1 MHKRTT
7 TNAEI
12 PILLAVILISAFVL
26 AFDDRP
32 ARAEEQAEKAEERA
46 EKQAEE
52 AEERAEEA
60 EERAEERAEE
70 TRKRAEKKTESP
82 RKQAGSRERAP
93 ENVTLR
99 VKGDKGTQYSGTC
112 TTADKEEEIGG
123 QVPQS
128 FEYELEGEQL
138 ECEITKRSG
147 TLKIV
152 LTGDG
157 TRAVQQIGSQ
167 GGTFNLAYNGNGNV
181 SFSTSSSG

>member
-1 MHKRTT
+1 VASCTT
-7 TNAEI
+7 FA
-12 PILLAVILISAFVL
+12 
-26 AFDDRP
+26 
-32 ARAEEQAEKAEERA
+32 
-46 EKQAEE
+46 
-52 AEERAEEA
+52 
-60 EERAEERAEE
+60 
-70 TRKRAEKKTESP
+70 SP
-82 RKQAGSRERAP
+82 RFSGFREVFVESAERLRAVFCCHRFRSTGSRERGP

-152 LTGDG
+152 LIGDG
-157 TRAVQQIGSQ
+157 TRAVQQVGSQ
-167 GGTFNLAYNGNGNV
+167 GGTFNLAYNGNGGV
-181 SFSTSSSG
+181 SFSTTSSSGSSTRQVVSSSSSA

>member
-1 MHKRTT
+1 M
-7 TNAEI
+7 
-12 PILLAVILISAFVL
+12 S
-26 AFDDRP
+26 DQP
-32 ARAEEQAEKAEERA
+32 ARAEGQTEEAEERT
-46 EKQAEE
+46 EKLAEE

-70 TRKRAEKKTESP
+70 TSKRAEKKTEST
-82 RKQAGSRERAP
+82 RKQAGSRERGP

-112 TTADKEEEIGG
+112 TTADKEEIGG

-128 FEYELEGEQL
+128 FKYELEGEQL

-167 GGTFNLAYNGNGNV
+167 EGTFNLAYNGNGAV
-181 SFSTSSSG
+181 SFSTSSSGSSTRQVVSSSSSA